1 MAENKKNNTSPG
13 ASPAGP
19 KTQGNKTVYAKKQA
33 ARRQARGRRGEKPT
47 DEYEQRIV
55 DIARVT
61 RVMAGGKRMRFRACV
76 AVGNRKGKIGVG
88 LDKGADVSIAVNK
101 AVNQAKKNMIDVPIV
116 NETVPHEIYHKMGAA
131 KILLKPARKGKGVIA
146 GGAVRIILELA
157 GVKNIT
163 SKILGTNNAVNVAKC
178 TIEALDNIKKV
189 EVKKNNKK
197 TKDNSKK
204 N

>member
-1 MAENKKNNTSPG
+1 
-13 ASPAGP
+13 
-19 KTQGNKTVYAKKQA
+19 
-33 ARRQARGRRGEKPT
+33 
-47 DEYEQRIV
+47 
-55 DIARVT
+55 
-61 RVMAGGKRMRFRACV
+61 V

-88 LDKGADVSIAVNK
+88 LDKGADVSIAVTK

-146 GGAVRIILELA
+146 GGAVRIILELS

-189 EVKKNNKK
+189 EIKKNNKNNNDKKVAK
-197 TKDNSKK
+197 TT
-204 N
+204 